1 MKNQL
6 SYRYFIFFDIIYF
19 SARFYVFFLVV
30 NLHDVINTHKTD
42 FQTQEYFIIAIA
54 TSVHDII
61 VIQNV

>member
-6 SYRYFIFFDIIYF
+6 SYRYFIFLILFIF
-19 SARFYVFFLVV
+19 LLVFTFLFLVV